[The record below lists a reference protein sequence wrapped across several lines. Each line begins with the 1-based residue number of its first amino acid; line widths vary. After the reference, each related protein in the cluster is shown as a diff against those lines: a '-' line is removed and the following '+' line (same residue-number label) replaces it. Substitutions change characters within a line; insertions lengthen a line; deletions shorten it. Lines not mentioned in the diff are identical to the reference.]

1 MNATSLLSTKR
12 WTLAVVCAAT
22 AMLMLD
28 IAVVNTALSRI
39 AEDLDT
45 GLSGLQWVVDAY
57 TLALASV
64 VLTAGSLADRFGR
77 RRLFTIGL
85 AVFTAASAAC
95 AASTDIVFL
104 DAARAVQGIG
114 AAIMFAVSLALLANA
129 YPDMKERAGALA
141 AYGATIGAS
150 FAIGPLVGGALTSG
164 LDWQWIFLINIPIGI
179 FCLWITRTKV
189 QESRDPATPPVDVP
203 GQIALTAGLFLL
215 VLALLRGNDV
225 GWGSTQIVAEF
236 AGAAVALVAFLI
248 IEARSTHPMLP
259 LRLFRNPSFTGAQIA
274 AFGISASFFAIFLYA
289 TLYLQQVLGLSA
301 IEAGLVYL
309 PGTILNFVVAGA
321 SSQVGE
327 KVPHRIMI
335 SVGLALVAIG
345 MVLFTLA
352 GTGSSW
358 TVVLPG
364 ELVALFG
371 VGPVQPVGHRR
382 RPRLGAAGAERPG
395 RRRQR
400 HVPPGRHRGRHR
412 RPRRADPVGRRDRQ
426 RLAAGVR
433 RRPAQRLP
441 GRCRPGGGGGRGV
454 VLPDPQEQ
462 RPPRGRGAARRGR
475 AAGAGGLAAAR
486 SVERRSYPLSRG
498 EDRRSAVRA
507 TGGSR
512 PSARPGAAAGG
523 SRPPASRRGAAA
535 SAPCARRPVS
545 STGSRPSSA
554 ANAKACATS
563 LIGPAGTPASPQP
576 RRPSRRPARV
586 AKAASSSA
594 ASASRCST
602 RAALV
607 AKRSSPASS
616 RAPDDRAQPPEDR
629 VVADGDGE
637 VAVGGREGLVRGD
650 GRVAV
655 AQRPGTTPGVE
666 VRRGLVEQAGQRRV
680 HQRDLDVLAAAV
692 ALARVQRGLDAV
704 GGEQAADQVDERGA
718 DLQRPPVGL
727 AGDRHQPAHRL
738 QQQVV
743 AGQRGGPLARAEGAD
758 RAVHDAGVGA
768 RDLVVAEA
776 EPVAGAR
783 AGRTRPRRR
792 RGRPA
797 RAPAPGRPGP

>member
-1 MNATSLLSTKR
+1 MQLVTDRREPHDPRGGANRIDLAPMQRHSRQTMNAATSLLSTKR

-39 AEDLDT
+39 ADDLDT

-104 DAARAVQGIG
+104 DVARAVQGIG

-129 YPDMKERAGALA
+129 YPDMKERAGRAGRLRRHHRRLLRHRPAGRRRADQRPGLA
-141 AYGATIGAS
+141 VDLPHQHPDRAS
-150 FAIGPLVGGALTSG
+150 SACGSRA
-164 LDWQWIFLINIPIGI
+164 
-179 FCLWITRTKV
+179 TKV

-215 VLALLRGNDV
+215 VLALLRGNEV

-364 ELVALFG
+364 ELIALFG
-371 VGPVQPVGHRR
+371 VGLFNPSVIAVA
-382 RPRLGAAGAERPG
+382 LGSAPQEQSG
-395 RRRQR
+395 
-400 HVPPGRHRGRHR
+400 
-412 RPRRADPVGRRDRQ
+412 
-426 RLAAGVR
+426 LAAGVNDTFR
-433 RRPAQRLP
+433 QAGIAVGIAGLGALIPSAA
-441 GRCRPGGGGGRGV
+441 GIGSGS
-454 VLPDPQEQ
+454 PQEFVD
-462 RPPRGRGAARRGR
+462 GLHNAFL
-475 AAGAGGLAAAR
+475 AGAGLAAA
-486 SVERRSYPLSRG
+486 
-498 EDRRSAVRA
+498 
-507 TGGSR
+507 
-512 PSARPGAAAGG
+512 
-523 SRPPASRRGAAA
+523 
-535 SAPCARRPVS
+535 
-545 STGSRPSSA
+545 
-554 ANAKACATS
+554 
-563 LIGPAGTPASPQP
+563 
-576 RRPSRRPARV
+576 
-586 AKAASSSA
+586 
-594 ASASRCST
+594 
-602 RAALV
+602 
-607 AKRSSPASS
+607 
-616 RAPDDRAQPPEDR
+616 
-629 VVADGDGE
+629 
-637 VAVGGREGLVRGD
+637 
-650 GRVAV
+650 
-655 AQRPGTTPGVE
+655 
-666 VRRGLVEQAGQRRV
+666 
-680 HQRDLDVLAAAV
+680 AAV
-692 ALARVQRGLDAV
+692 ASFFLIRKNNVHHEVVEL
-704 GGEQAADQVDERGA
+704 
-718 DLQRPPVGL
+718 PVG
-727 AGDRHQPAHRL
+727 
-738 QQQVV
+738 
-743 AGQRGGPLARAEGAD
+743 
-758 RAVHDAGVGA
+758 
-768 RDLVVAEA
+768 A
-776 EPVAGAR
+776 EPVAQA
-783 AGRTRPRRR
+783 A
-792 RGRPA
+792 
-797 RAPAPGRPGP
+797 